1 MATVIQI
8 KRSSGTSAP
17 STLKLGELAYTY
29 GTGTQANL
37 GDRIFIGEGG
47 TGGDGNANN
56 VTVIGGQY
64 FTDKLDHVDGTLTAS
79 SALTADSNSAIDVI
93 NIGNSATVG
102 GTLKLNEGTNN
113 GSNFIGIKAPNAV
126 TTSTTFTLP
135 DGDGSADQFLK
146 TDGSGNLSFAA
157 IPSGSFSVAA
167 DSGTTDTFTTGNTL
181 TFTGGE
187 GIDTTVSDDEITIA
201 AEDATSSNKGIA
213 SFSTDNF
220 SVSSGAV
227 TIKDGG
233 IANAELAGSIANSK
247 LANSSITF
255 AGDSGSDSAS
265 LGETLTIAG
274 GTGLT
279 SAGTSNTIT
288 LNISNGGVDTT
299 QLAADAVTGAKIADD
314 AVDSEHLA
322 DGSVDNVHLAG
333 SIANAKL
340 ANSTIT
346 VTDGSNSTATA
357 LGGTI
362 TFSGTSNEVDVAE
375 SSGTVTVGLPNDVTV
390 GNDLTVSNDLTVTG
404 NLTVSG
410 TTTTVST
417 TNTTIS
423 DSLLELNSGAS
434 SNANDSGIIIE
445 RGSTGDNAIFMWD
458 ESADRF
464 TLGTT
469 TATADSTGN
478 ISITT
483 AELVANINGSNS
495 TITNIPNSA
504 ITNAFFNFSDGSTSD
519 NIALG
524 ETFTIAEGEGINTT
538 TTSNTITIA
547 AEDATSS
554 NKGIA
559 SFSSDNFT
567 VTSGAV
573 TVTTVDGGTF

>member
-17 STLKLGELAYTY
+17 STLKLGELAYTH

-37 GDRIFIGEGG
+37 GDRLFIGEGG

-64 FTDKLDHVDGTLTAS
+64 FSDQLDHAHGTLTAT
-79 SALTADSNSAIDVI
+79 SALLVDANKAIDEVF
-93 NIGNSATVG
+93 IGNNASTG

-113 GSNFIGIKAPNAV
+113 GTNFIGIKAPNAV

-157 IPSGSFSVAA
+157 IPSGSFTLAA
-167 DSGTTDTFTTGNTL
+167 GSGSNDTFTTGQTL
-181 TFTGGE
+181 TFAGGE
-187 GIDTTVSDDEITIA
+187 GIDTTVSDNNISIA
-201 AEDATSSNKGIA
+201 AEDATASNKGIA
-213 SFSTDNF
+213 SFSSDNF
-220 SVSSGAV
+220 AVSSGAV

-233 IANAELAGSIANSK
+233 VVTAE
-247 LANSSITF
+247 
-255 AGDSGSDSAS
+255 
-265 LGETLTIAG
+265 
-274 GTGLT
+274 
-279 SAGTSNTIT
+279 
-288 LNISNGGVDTT
+288 
-299 QLAADAVTGAKIADD
+299 LAADAVTGAKIADD
-314 AVDSEHLA
+314 AVDSEHLV

-340 ANSTIT
+340 ANSSIT
-346 VTDGSNSTATA
+346 VSDGSNSTATS

-362 TFSGTSNEVDVAE
+362 TFSGTSNEITVAE
-375 SSGTVTVGLPNDVTV
+375 SSGTVTISQPDDVTI
-390 GNDLTVSNDLTVTG
+390 GRDLTVTRNAVITG
-404 NLTVSG
+404 NLTVNG
-410 TTTTVST
+410 TTTTVAT

-423 DSLLELNSGAS
+423 DSLLELNSGAG

-445 RGSTGDNAIFMWD
+445 RGSTGNNAIFMWD

-464 TLGTT
+464 ALGTT
-469 TATADSTGN
+469 TATADATGN
-478 ISITT
+478 ITIAA

-524 ETFTIAEGEGINTT
+524 ETFTIAAGEGIDTA
-538 TTSNTITIA
+538 TTSNTLTIS
-547 AEDATSS
+547 AEDATAS
-554 NKGIA
+554 NKGVA

-567 VTSGAV
+567 VSSGAV
-573 TVTTVDGGTF
+573 TVTTIDGGSF

>member
-157 IPSGSFSVAA
+157 IPSGSFTLAA
-167 DSGTTDTFTTGNTL
+167 DSGSNDTFTTGQTL
-181 TFTGGE
+181 TFAGGE
-187 GIDTTVSDDEITIA
+187 GIDTTVSDNQISIA
-201 AEDATSSNKGIA
+201 AEDATTSNKGIA
-213 SFSTDNF
+213 SFSSDNF
-220 SVSSGAV
+220 AVSSGAV

-233 IANAELAGSIANSK
+233 VANAE

-314 AVDSEHLA
+314 AVDSEHLV

-333 SIANAKL
+333 SIANSKL

-346 VTDGSNSTATA
+346 VSDGSNTTATA

-362 TFSGTSNEVDVAE
+362 TFSGTSNEVDVTE
-375 SSGTVTVGLPNDVTV
+375 SSGTVTVGLPNDVTI
-390 GNDLTVSNDLTVTG
+390 GQDLTVTRNATITG
-404 NLTVSG
+404 NLTVNG
-410 TTTTVST
+410 TTTTVAT

-469 TATADSTGN
+469 TATADATGN
-478 ISITT
+478 ITITA

>member
-157 IPSGSFSVAA
+157 IPSGSFSIAA

-187 GIDTTVSDDEITIA
+187 GIDTTVSDDTITIA
-201 AEDATSSNKGIA
+201 AEDATTSNKGIA

-220 SVSSGAV
+220 AVSSGAV

-233 IANAELAGSIANSK
+233 VANAE

-274 GTGLT
+274 GTGLE

-288 LNISNGGVDTT
+288 LNISSGGVDTT

-314 AVDSEHLA
+314 AVDSEHLV

-340 ANSTIT
+340 ANSSIT

-375 SSGTVTVGLPNDVTV
+375 SSGTITVGLPNDVTI
-390 GNDLTVSNDLTVTG
+390 GQDLTVTRNATITG
-404 NLTVSG
+404 NLTVNG
-410 TTTTVST
+410 TTTTVAT

-464 TLGTT
+464 ALGTT
-469 TATADSTGN
+469 TATADATGN
-478 ISITT
+478 ITITA

-538 TTSNTITIA
+538 TTSNTITIS
-547 AEDATSS
+547 AEDATTS